1 MAVFLNSWVL
11 NARPETVL
19 VDRKLAFGVHLL
31 HSPIDADAKQIQFAF
46 FLLLNGCGRIHQG
59 WHFDTKKS
67 SMDETMVE
75 TVAMAMVMMV
85 GAMVGAIVLVGM
97 AVVGAMVVM
106 AVEAMVGAME
116 VVPTWLNTIGI
127 NDGVI

>member
-11 NARPETVL
+11 NAWPETVL

-46 FLLLNGCGRIHQG
+46 FLLLNGCGRIHEG

-75 TVAMAMVMMV
+75 TVARAMVMGAMV
-85 GAMVGAIVLVGM
+85 GAMVI
-97 AVVGAMVVM
+97 GAMVV
-106 AVEAMVGAME
+106 AMVA
-116 VVPTWLNTIGI
+116 PTWLNTISI
-127 NDGVI
+127 TDRVI